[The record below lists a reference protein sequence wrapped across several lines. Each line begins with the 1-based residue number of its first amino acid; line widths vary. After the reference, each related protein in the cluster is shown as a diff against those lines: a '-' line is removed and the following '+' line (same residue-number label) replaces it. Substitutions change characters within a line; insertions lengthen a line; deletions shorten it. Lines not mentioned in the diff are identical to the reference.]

1 MANRHSSSGYA
12 ANEEIR
18 VHVLDMGR
26 KSLYMRYRD
35 PVTGRQHTRSTGTR
49 RRRDAERAAAKWEAE
64 LREGRYHAPSKTTW
78 GEFRERYE
86 REVLLSHKQT
96 SHNKACT
103 VLGQVERILRPKL
116 VRDLTADRLSHFQAV
131 LRERGLAEATI
142 DGYLG
147 YVRPAL
153 NWAAEIGM
161 IPKAPKIKRPK
172 RAKQS
177 KLMKGR
183 PLTDDEFDCML
194 AKTVEVVGE
203 DAVESWRHYLTGLWL
218 SGLRLAESLELYWDR
233 SDRLCVDLTG
243 EYPMLRIPAAL
254 EKGNQDRLLPL
265 TPDFAEFLLSTPEDQ
280 RAGRVFKLVR
290 RDGRLGVLSSDRV
303 GDVVCAIG
311 KAAGVIVHV
320 DGKGK
325 VKHASA
331 HDLRRSFG
339 ERWAMEVMP
348 QVLMQIM
355 RHENIETTLKYYVG
369 RNAQTTAK
377 VLWKARGGNTSGNT
391 CSENSETPGVS

>member
-1 MANRHSSSGYA
+1 M
-12 ANEEIR
+12 NEEIK
-18 VHVLDMGR
+18 VHVVDYDR

-35 PVTGRQHTRSTGTR
+35 PMTGRQHTRSTLTR

-64 LREGRYHAPSKTTW
+64 LREGRYQAPSRVTW

-96 SHNKACT
+96 SHNKACL

-131 LRERGLAEATI
+131 LRERGLAEVTI
-142 DGYLG
+142 DGYLA

-153 NWAAEIGM
+153 NWAEEIGM

-183 PLTDDEFDCML
+183 PITTEEYERML
-194 AKTVEVVGE
+194 DKAAGVVGE
-203 DAVESWRHYLTGLWL
+203 SAAAPWRHYLTGLWL

-254 EKGNQDRLLPL
+254 EKGNQDRLLPM
-265 TPDFAEFLLSTPEDQ
+265 TPDFAEFLLDTPEDQ
-280 RAGRVFKLVR
+280 RTGRVFKLVHR
-290 RDGRLGVLSSDRV
+290 TGKPGMPAPYT
-303 GDVVCAIG
+303 VCAAVSAIG
-311 KAAGVIVHV
+311 KAARIIVNV
-320 DGKGK
+320 DAKGK

-377 VLWKARGGNTSGNT
+377 VLWKALRGNTSGNT
-391 CSENSETPGVS
+391 SPENSEISGVF

>member
-1 MANRHSSSGYA
+1 MAEHHSI
-12 ANEEIR
+12 N
-18 VHVLDMGR
+18 VHVVDYDR

-35 PVTGRQHTRSTGTR
+35 LQTGKQHTRSTGTSK
-49 RRRDAERAAAKWEAE
+49 RRDAERAAAKWEAE

-78 GEFRERYE
+78 IEFRERYE

-96 SHNKACT
+96 SHAKACI
-103 VLGQVERILRPKL
+103 VLGQLERILKPKVL
-116 VRDLTADRLSHFQAV
+116 RDLTADRLSHYQAV

-142 DGYLG
+142 DGYLA

-153 NWAAEIGM
+153 NWAEEIGM
-161 IPKAPKIKRPK
+161 IPKAPKVKRPK

-183 PLTDDEFDCML
+183 PITTEEFERML
-194 AKTVEVVGE
+194 ASTSGVVGE
-203 DAVESWRHYLTGLWL
+203 TTADPWRHYLTGLWL
-218 SGLRLAESLELYWDR
+218 SGLRLTESLELYWDR
-233 SDRLCVDLTG
+233 TDRLCVDLTG

-254 EKGNQDRLLPL
+254 EKGNQDRMLPM
-265 TPDFAEFLLSTPEDQ
+265 TPDFAEFLLKTPEDQ

-290 RDGRLGVLSSDRV
+290 RDGKTGDLSSDRV

-311 KAAGVIVHV
+311 KAAGAIVNV
-320 DGKGK
+320 DSKGK

-377 VLWKARGGNTSGNT
+377 VLWKARPGNSPGN
-391 CSENSETPGVS
+391 SIQENSKIPEIPGVF